1 MEHVVTELV
10 WTFYFCIM
18 LIQALMNTEFSY
30 LIQYSNIIYK
40 AVNTRYKFHNMVIYS
55 NKRFIPNTAL
65 IIAKQSFLSTKRTER
80 RLTIELLVL
89 LIGSCIDLEN
99 SSSTMFYSVGP

>member
-40 AVNTRYKFHNMVIYS
+40 AVNTRIQVS
-55 NKRFIPNTAL
+55 
-65 IIAKQSFLSTKRTER
+65 
-80 RLTIELLVL
+80 
-89 LIGSCIDLEN
+89 
-99 SSSTMFYSVGP
+99 